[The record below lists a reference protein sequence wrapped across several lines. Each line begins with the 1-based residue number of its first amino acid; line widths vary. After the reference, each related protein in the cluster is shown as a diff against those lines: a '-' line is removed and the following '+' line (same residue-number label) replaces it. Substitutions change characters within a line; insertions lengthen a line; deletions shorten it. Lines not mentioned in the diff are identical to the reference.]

1 MVLHNQSD
9 GWRPNLT
16 SGLFFLLHLPQNIN
30 YPDINHQNHHHMKL
44 TIYPHHQISGCT
56 FRGLD
61 CLTTID
67 SDDEDSFIMDYEV
80 NFRRQGFLL
89 NYDPR
94 WYGAQFTETALTFL
108 PPMSLL
114 ANPH

>member
-1 MVLHNQSD
+1 MVLHDQSD

-30 YPDINHQNHHHMKL
+30 YHDIDQNHHHMKL

-67 SDDEDSFIMDYEV
+67 SEDEDSFIMDYEV
-80 NFRRQGFLL
+80 NFRWWIVVEL
-89 NYDPR
+89 
-94 WYGAQFTETALTFL
+94 
-108 PPMSLL
+108 
-114 ANPH
+114 